1 MELRTRPGWQID
13 LKWVAGIF
21 ACVAIV
27 AAGVLFS
34 LAEITERGRAEP
46 LSAAFVA

>member
-1 MELRTRPGWQID
+1 MEAKTHPGWQID

-27 AAGVLFS
+27 VSGVLFS
-34 LAEITERGRAEP
+34 LAW
-46 LSAAFVA
+46 LSRDE